1 MKDGWNGWGVLS
13 QNSKRC
19 RLERDLGSRLDGDP
33 CLAGGNLLE
42 NVTLGSEKED
52 IKLHWSFFFTFVV
65 RLKV

>member
-1 MKDGWNGWGVLS
+1 MGGMDGAFYHRIPKD
-13 QNSKRC
+13 C

-52 IKLHWSFFFTFVV
+52 IKLHWSFFF
-65 RLKV
+65 LPLWSS